1 MLVVRFAINEL
12 PILWEKT
19 LVTQSVIRSST
30 SEFGKLDSEKTD
42 AWLRLE
48 LQDTMAASPSRS
60 VCERSG

>member
-19 LVTQSVIRSST
+19 WVAQSVIRSST

-42 AWLRLE
+42 AWPRLE
-48 LQDTMAASPSRS
+48 LQDTMAASP
-60 VCERSG
+60 